1 MAYPVRLFKYS
12 TSGPDDTT
20 ALERLRDEEGFGA
33 DDIMA
38 VVGKSEG
45 NGCVNDFSRTL
56 SAAVW
61 HPRIPPSSIAVFS
74 GGTEGVLNPHVTLIV
89 KEKGGAPTGV
99 VAMAGRTRKLEP
111 EEVGSPV
118 HVQQVEKTIKGMMA
132 DAKLAPSDVHLILVK
147 CPLLTSS
154 KISAIRAKGL
164 EPITSDTYSSMGSS
178 RYATALGIAVAL
190 GEMDG
195 SESSVAEGLSSG
207 GERWSAKASC
217 SSGAELDDCHILLLA
232 EEKRAVEPEQGRK
245 RLGIA
250 SGFMKDAID
259 ARALLAILDPIR
271 AQGGRVLQVF
281 VKAEASP
288 SGLVQGKRHTM
299 STDSDV
305 HSTRHARAA
314 VGGLVAGLVGDT
326 AVYVSG
332 GGEGQGPPGG
342 GSLTVVY
349 ELD

>member
-1 MAYPVRLFKYS
+1 MSPFLQFE
-12 TSGPDDTT
+12 T
-20 ALERLRDEEGFGA
+20 EE
-33 DDIMA
+33 
-38 VVGKSEG
+38 
-45 NGCVNDFSRTL
+45 C
-56 SAAVW
+56 
-61 HPRIPPSSIAVFS
+61 
-74 GGTEGVLNPHVTLIV
+74 
-89 KEKGGAPTGV
+89 
-99 VAMAGRTRKLEP
+99 RTR
-111 EEVGSPV
+111 
-118 HVQQVEKTIKGMMA
+118 QQKSSE
-132 DAKLAPSDVHLILVK
+132 
-147 CPLLTSS
+147 LTSP
-154 KISAIRAKGL
+154 RL
-164 EPITSDTYSSMGSS
+164 
-178 RYATALGIAVAL
+178 AV
-190 GEMDG
+190 
-195 SESSVAEGLSSG
+195 
-207 GERWSAKASC
+207 
-217 SSGAELDDCHILLLA
+217 
-232 EEKRAVEPEQGRK
+232 
-245 RLGIA
+245 
-250 SGFMKDAID
+250 D